1 MTRLALILAGAA
13 LGLLAVDLAHYYGAA
28 QPIPGMVGFG
38 VSFLAVAT
46 GLGGMF
52 R

>member
-1 MTRLALILAGAA
+1 MTRLAIVAGTA
-13 LGLLAVDLAHYYGAA
+13 LGLLAAILAHYYGAA
-28 QPIPGMVGFG
+28 QPIPGMVGLG

-46 GLGGMF
+46 RLGGMF